1 MSLWVDKVCKLGR
14 FWVYKFVS
22 RSVFEL
28 RSFVSWWGYEG
39 VSFLVDKFMR
49 VWVGKF
55 VGWEVSEFF
64 SWCIRELLGFR
75 EFIGQWADLPHP
87 SYVSG
92 VFILS
97 WHHKDKKLLSI
108 YRKIKSRDG
117 FDNKYNIR
125 RNTIKKIILLFLFVF
140 FAEIYNFALLEKEKG
155 HQKDAQYM

>member
-1 MSLWVDKVCKLGR
+1 
-14 FWVYKFVS
+14 
-22 RSVFEL
+22 
-28 RSFVSWWGYEG
+28 
-39 VSFLVDKFMR
+39 
-49 VWVGKF
+49 
-55 VGWEVSEFF
+55 
-64 SWCIRELLGFR
+64 
-75 EFIGQWADLPHP
+75 
-87 SYVSG
+87 

>member
-1 MSLWVDKVCKLGR
+1 MSWCVFELMRLWFLELMSILSLWFFVFVSLWV
-14 FWVYKFVS
+14 S
-22 RSVFEL
+22 E
-28 RSFVSWWGYEG
+28 FVSWC
-39 VSFLVDKFMR
+39 LLD
-49 VWVGKF
+49 
-55 VGWEVSEFF
+55 
-64 SWCIRELLGFR
+64 LLGFR